1 MTREAVNPI
10 RRAERSCEAD
20 LAGVFASLLATYE
33 APISRYPYG
42 MVADRELTRDLAQ
55 ETFLSA
61 YRALPNSEVVNLSAW
76 LYRIATNHALM
87 HFRRRRRLQW
97 LPLSSLTRSEQPRAP
112 AESDAAATRDAIGMA
127 LARLEPKDRA
137 CLLLKTAG
145 FSGEEIGAQ
154 LGCSP
159 AAARTR
165 LSRAR
170 EAFRRHYEAEEGS

>member
-1 MTREAVNPI
+1 MTREAVNSM
-10 RRAERSCEAD
+10 RRIDRSCDAD
-20 LAGVFASLLATYE
+20 REGVFASLLATYE
-33 APISRYPYG
+33 EPISRYLYG

-61 YRALPNSEVVNLSAW
+61 YRALPNGEIANLSAW

-87 HFRRRRRLQW
+87 HFRRKRLLHW
-97 LPLSSLTRSEQPRAP
+97 LPFSSLNRSEQPRAP
-112 AESDAAATRDAIGMA
+112 VESDAVATRDAIGTA
-127 LARLEPKDRA
+127 LVRLEPKDRA

-145 FSGEEIGAQ
+145 FSSEEIGAQ

-170 EAFRRHYEAEEGS
+170 NAFRRQYEAEEGS